1 MSILGTYTINLDC
14 LNFYAHIG
22 VSEEERNVGT
32 NIIVNVSAEAEAT
45 NAAFIEDN
53 FKGAPDYATVYREV
67 LKISKEPIRL
77 LEHFAY
83 KAACA
88 RVTVIKLNPPIGADG
103 LKASVTLNLSREQYK
118 KLNMLK

>member
-88 RVTVIKLNPPIGADG
+88 IMGTV
-103 LKASVTLNLSREQYK
+103 
-118 KLNMLK
+118 